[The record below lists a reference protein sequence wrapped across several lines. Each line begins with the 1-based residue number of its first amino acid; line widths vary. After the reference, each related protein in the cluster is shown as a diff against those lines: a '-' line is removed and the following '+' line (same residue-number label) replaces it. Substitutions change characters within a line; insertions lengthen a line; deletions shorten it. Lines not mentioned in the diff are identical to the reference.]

1 MDIEQ
6 LNNAINTVFGDS
18 ALGKGLSVILSIVLV
33 GMLWWYRREKVK
45 ISGEQTAKGR
55 AQDQGAISDKNTKL
69 SEDSRKAES
78 EIEEILK

>member
-1 MDIEQ
+1 
-6 LNNAINTVFGDS
+6 
-18 ALGKGLSVILSIVLV
+18 
-33 GMLWWYRREKVK
+33 MLWWYRREKVK